1 MTVQKPGI
9 GEWYRVEGGDLFE
22 VIAIDDADGSVDLQY
37 FDGTLEEMA
46 LEDWHDQ
53 CASGA
58 IKAAEA
64 PEDYSGTGEG
74 EGEVEDDSSGYD
86 PRTDERR
93 LNASGMEGLDLF
105 E

>member
-1 MTVQKPGI
+1 MHVQQPAI
-9 GEWYRVEGGDLFE
+9 GDWYRLEGGDLFE
-22 VIAIDDADGSVDLQY
+22 VIAINDADGTVDLQY

-58 IKAAEA
+58 ISGAEA
-64 PEDYSGTGEG
+64 PEDYSGS
-74 EGEVEDDSSGYD
+74 GEVDEEEESSAYD
-86 PRTDERR
+86 PLADERR
-93 LNASGMEGLDLF
+93 LNAGSTEGLDLF

>member
-1 MTVQKPGI
+1 MTVKNPGI

-58 IKAAEA
+58 IAAAEA
-64 PEDYSGTGEG
+64 PEDYSGAGEG
-74 EGEVEDDSSGYD
+74 EEEDESGGYD
-86 PRTDERR
+86 PRSDERR
-93 LNASGMEGLDLF
+93 LNAGGMEGLDLF

>member
-1 MTVQKPGI
+1 MTVQQPGI
-9 GEWYRVEGGDLFE
+9 GEWYRLEGGDLFE

-46 LEDWHDQ
+46 QEDWHDQ

-58 IKAAEA
+58 ITPAEA
-64 PEDYSGTGEG
+64 PEDYSGDGEETEEAG
-74 EGEVEDDSSGYD
+74 GYD
-86 PRTDERR
+86 PRSDERQ
-93 LNASGMEGLDLF
+93 LNAGGMEGLDLF

>member
-1 MTVQKPGI
+1 MHVQNPGI
-9 GEWYRVEGGDLFE
+9 GEWYRLEGGDLFE

-58 IKAAEA
+58 ITAAEA
-64 PEDYSGTGEG
+64 PEDYSGA
-74 EGEVEDDSSGYD
+74 GEVDEEEEPSGYD
-86 PRTDERR
+86 PRSEERR
-93 LNASGMEGLDLF
+93 LNAGGTEDLDLF